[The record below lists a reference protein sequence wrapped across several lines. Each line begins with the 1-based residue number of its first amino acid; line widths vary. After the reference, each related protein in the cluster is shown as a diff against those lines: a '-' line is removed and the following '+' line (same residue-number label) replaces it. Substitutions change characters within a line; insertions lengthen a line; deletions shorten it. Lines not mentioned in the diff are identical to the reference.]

1 MSLRKRATIFRSNAE
16 MEGKPFQAE
25 FANAGGS
32 RRASRMAR
40 IFVGAAVFLLG
51 LLIGA
56 SVAAWVHPP
65 VSCAP
70 AHPLAS
76 VRAGA

>member
-1 MSLRKRATIFRSNAE
+1 VERQRNLRRLFGCRKKAGIFRGNAA
-16 MEGKPFQAE
+16 MEGGPFQAE

-40 IFVGAAVFLLG
+40 LFVAAAVFLLG

-65 VSCAP
+65 V
-70 AHPLAS
+70 
-76 VRAGA
+76 